1 MISFCIKGLGFQ
13 KVRQSATLIPV
24 SILLKWGRDN
34 PQQVCDAK
42 ALCFRLE
49 EQLPKLEIHQEKQK
63 IENL

>member
-1 MISFCIKGLGFQ
+1 MISFCIRGLGFQ

-34 PQQVCDAK
+34 PQQVYDAK